1 MVLEY
6 PPWLAPLNWAR
17 RNCIRSRNTGEE
29 GRLLW
34 RSEYHSAAPPC
45 REMRTGS
52 VASIIGVVAPTT
64 RRSEAHPVIAGIGPD
79 TLAVAIV
86 QLSQL
91 KPYHRNP
98 RRGDVDVIA
107 DFEPVR

>member
-1 MVLEY
+1 M
-6 PPWLAPLNWAR
+6 
-17 RNCIRSRNTGEE
+17 
-29 GRLLW
+29 
-34 RSEYHSAAPPC
+34 
-45 REMRTGS
+45 
-52 VASIIGVVAPTT
+52 
-64 RRSEAHPVIAGIGPD
+64 IAGIGPD